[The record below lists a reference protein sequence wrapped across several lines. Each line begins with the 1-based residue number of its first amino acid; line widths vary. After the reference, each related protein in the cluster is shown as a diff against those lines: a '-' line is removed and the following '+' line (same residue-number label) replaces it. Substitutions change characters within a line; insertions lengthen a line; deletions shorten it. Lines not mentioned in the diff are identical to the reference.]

1 MIFLHLSLHKH
12 QFIIIKN
19 THVFLNFRNSNTIGH
34 VARMP
39 VARAAGQYNMS
50 HRRRGLALIFNNEI
64 FSQEGL
70 KKRTGTNVDADNLK
84 ATLENLLFEVKVF
97 TDYTFD
103 EIDETT
109 TNGSQ

>member
-1 MIFLHLSLHKH
+1 
-12 QFIIIKN
+12 
-19 THVFLNFRNSNTIGH
+19 
-34 VARMP
+34 MP

-50 HRRRGLALIFNNEI
+50 HRRRGLALIFNNEV

-84 ATLENLLFEVKVF
+84 ATLENLLFEVKIF
-97 TDYTFD
+97 PDLTFD

-109 TNGSQ
+109 TAG